1 MALTNDRANIFP
13 GVVISHRGKTITDIG
28 SSPKYIRF
36 LEHLQTDSVQ
46 NKIAVVPNDME
57 GRPDL
62 IAYAAYGTEQLW
74 WLIVEANS
82 VFDLESELKAGTQ
95 ILIPQI

>member
-28 SSPKYIRF
+28 SSRKYIQF
-36 LEHLQTDSVQ
+36 LKQLQSDSTQ

-62 IAYAAYGTEQLW
+62 IAYAAYGTELLW
-74 WLIVEANS
+74 WLIIEANNI
-82 VFDLESELKAGTQ
+82 FDIESGLKAGTQ
-95 ILIPQI
+95 IIIPQI